1 MAQAWGTCK
10 DMDIDSH
17 NRNGRGEHDNGR
29 REEVRRHGRGH
40 RHVPRIHG
48 KLCTDNGRF
57 AYTQPGY
64 RDCGRLRHL
73 DGVGYRRERELPVP
87 VLPDGP
93 GYGRVIH
100 HSPAY
105 RASNTWNWATTC
117 AMAGSNSITVSVKDS
132 TGATATVSG
141 AYTLSASTPPPLSDG
156 LAVNP
161 TTATAWTTVTCTS
174 TASGGSGGYQ
184 YQFSRSGP
192 DTSGTYV
199 VAQGY
204 GTSSSWNWATTSAMA
219 GSNTIK
225 VTVKDS
231 SGATTTNSD
240 AYTLAAAGTS
250 TGNSYYMAPT
260 GSDSNSGTI
269 SAPWKTITYAVAKL
283 KAGDTL
289 YARGGTYSEQGSSNN
304 WPYRVGN
311 RNRANHHQGVSRRD
325 ARI

>member
-1 MAQAWGTCK
+1 MGTGLPPAQWSGRNTITVGVRNSDGTGQVT
-10 DMDIDSH
+10 STA
-17 NRNGRGEHDNGR
+17 
-29 REEVRRHGRGH
+29 
-40 RHVPRIHG
+40 P
-48 KLCTDNGRF
+48 
-57 AYTQPGY
+57 AYTVSYAPIAANSLTANPATATAGASVTWTASATGGSGSYQYQFSRTG
-64 RDCGRLRHL
+64 
-73 DGVGYRRERELPVP
+73 
-87 VLPDGP
+87 PDTG
-93 GYGRVIH
+93 GSSIVVQAYG
-100 HSPAY
+100 
-105 RASNTWNWATTC
+105 ASNTWNWATTS
-117 AMAGSNSITVSVKDS
+117 AMAGSNTISVSVKDS

-156 LAVNP
+156 LAVSP
-161 TTATAWTTVTCTS
+161 TTATAGTTVTCTS

-192 DTSGTYV
+192 DTSGTFV
-199 VAQGY
+199 VTQAY

-240 AYTLAAAGTS
+240 AYTLAAASTS

-260 GSDSNSGTI
+260 GSDSGSGTI

-289 YARGGTYSEQGSSNN
+289 YARGGTYSEQGSI
-304 WPYRVGN
+304 RQL
-311 RNRANHHQGVSRRD
+311 ALSRREPQPRQSPSRRIP
-325 ARI
+325 ARRPYLTV